1 MQHFITTADLS
12 LPATKAIIAQAQAM
26 QRAPQNFTSVGR
38 HQQLATLFFEPSTR
52 TRLSFTAAMQA
63 LGGQVLG
70 FESIDSTSVTKGE
83 SLADTIRVVSQYVDA
98 IVVRHPTAGAAAVA
112 ATHASVP
119 VINAGDGDHL
129 HPTQTLTDLAT
140 IDRYKHRLNHLTIA
154 FGGDLKYGRTVHSL
168 VQALMQY
175 PHNRFIFVA
184 PTPLQIPNTLLTQLQ
199 TAGIDFQLCD
209 SFDSID
215 EHLDVLY
222 MTRQQTERVPQS
234 VAATVK
240 LVPLTLACDRLLASD
255 TLLLHPLPRGS
266 ELPTSFDHLPQ
277 AHYFDQVRM
286 GKYVRMAL
294 LAYLLPPVPA
304 AAHHDKLVK
313 LRY

>member
-26 QRAPQNFTSVGR
+26 QRAPQNFTSVCR

-70 FESIDSTSVTKGE
+70 FESSDSTSVTKGE

-140 IDRYKHRLNHLTIA
+140 IDQYKHRLNHLTIA

-168 VQALMQY
+168 VQALSQHS
-175 PHNRFIFVA
+175 HNRFIFVA
-184 PTPLQIPNTLLTQLQ
+184 PTALQIPNALLTELQ
-199 TAGIDFQLCD
+199 TAGIDFRLVD
-209 SFDSID
+209 TFDRID

-222 MTRQQTERVPQS
+222 MTRRQTERTPT
-234 VAATVK
+234 ATPAVNI
-240 LVPLTLACDRLLASD
+240 VPLTLACDRLLASD
-255 TLLLHPLPRGS
+255 TLLLHPLPRGL
-266 ELPTSFDHLPQ
+266 ELPTSFDGLPQ

-294 LAYLLPPVPA
+294 LAYLLQPVSA
-304 AAHHDKLVK
+304 AQPHDKLVK